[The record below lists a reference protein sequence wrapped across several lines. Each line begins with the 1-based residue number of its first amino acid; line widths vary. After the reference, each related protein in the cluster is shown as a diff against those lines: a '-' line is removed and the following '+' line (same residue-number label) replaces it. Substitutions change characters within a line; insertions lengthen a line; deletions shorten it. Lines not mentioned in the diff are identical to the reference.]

1 MNSHADL
8 NQVIERLS
16 KAWGFKSFLIN
27 CQQRV
32 FFTCNKCGAMAI
44 HFLQDS
50 LFGTL
55 LPGTRSEA
63 DACHD
68 MLRGRFV
75 TALKSCQVTLRPW
88 VWGSGDDESSEQAWP
103 SEVSEQD
110 QPIAAADV
118 ASSSADPAPGV
129 SVPLT
134 GAYDPTRSHT
144 CIPLEDRIELL
155 RAHGHDMA
163 DDEIRFHLQ
172 VIIGR
177 RNEKR
182 VRETLPLPVV
192 LMFEPLNF
200 LNWMTWVTSLR
211 RNGAVLFPRCVMK
224 VIKLFLPFGLMA
236 IGFRCGL
243 CQVGV
248 FWLFIPST
256 ILVTMM
262 ELMGNCVGWGSIL
275 VSKMWLFTESPM
287 ACRHTISV
295 VPTPW
300 LLLRMSC

>member
-129 SVPLT
+129 SVLSLGHMIRHVLT
-134 GAYDPTRSHT
+134 PAF
-144 CIPLEDRIELL
+144 LL
-155 RAHGHDMA
+155 RIVSNCF
-163 DDEIRFHLQ
+163 EL
-172 VIIGR
+172 
-177 RNEKR
+177 
-182 VRETLPLPVV
+182 VV
-192 LMFEPLNF
+192 
-200 LNWMTWVTSLR
+200 MTW
-211 RNGAVLFPRCVMK
+211 
-224 VIKLFLPFGLMA
+224 LM
-236 IGFRCGL
+236 
-243 CQVGV
+243 
-248 FWLFIPST
+248 T
-256 ILVTMM
+256 
-262 ELMGNCVGWGSIL
+262 
-275 VSKMWLFTESPM
+275 K
-287 ACRHTISV
+287 
-295 VPTPW
+295 
-300 LLLRMSC
+300 